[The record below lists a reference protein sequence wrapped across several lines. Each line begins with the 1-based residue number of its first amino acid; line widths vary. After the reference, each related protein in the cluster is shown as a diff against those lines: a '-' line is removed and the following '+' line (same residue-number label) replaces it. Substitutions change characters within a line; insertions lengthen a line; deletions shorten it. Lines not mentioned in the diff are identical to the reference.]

1 MKWGSVL
8 GVALPCLAGLAGLVG
23 CDEVPAPRF
32 PHRAHLTASDC
43 GGTGQPECPTCLSC
57 HAGIRQPKGRA
68 TLSPGDCTTCHQS
81 SAPEVSAVVDRL
93 SQGGPS
99 SQGIEFDHPS
109 HLQLPEI
116 HGQCVKCH
124 VGVAEDGTAGN
135 MFPKMSA
142 CLQCH
147 DDDFDRGQ
155 CTPCH
160 RQPQLRALV
169 PKTFLRHDGDFLRD
183 HGRAATRQAQVC
195 SQCHT
200 QDTCLACHDQ
210 SQSLTVETRN
220 PDAID
225 RRFIHRGDFI
235 TRHPIEARSAP
246 ATCLSCHTTS
256 SCDSCHVERGV
267 SAARIGSANPHPVG
281 WIGPNTAS
289 SDFHGRAARRD
300 IVTCAACHDHGPAT
314 NCIRC
319 HKVGGYGGTP
329 HPEQWRSGRSSSAA
343 MCRYCHE
350 N

>member
-1 MKWGSVL
+1 MRLGRVL
-8 GVALPCLAGLAGLVG
+8 GAALPFLAGLAGLAG

-32 PHRAHLTASDC
+32 PHRAHLTASQC
-43 GGTGQPECPTCLSC
+43 GDPGQPECPTCLTC
-57 HAGIRQPKGRA
+57 HEGIRQSEQRTG
-68 TLSPGDCTTCHQS
+68 SSSSDCARCHPS
-81 SAPEVSAVVDRL
+81 SSSEVSAVVARL
-93 SQGGPS
+93 AQRRAGSR
-99 SQGIEFDHPS
+99 GIEFNHAE
-109 HLQLPEI
+109 HLLLPEV

-124 VGVAEDGTAGN
+124 QGVVEDGAAGN
-135 MFPKMSA
+135 LFPKMSV

-147 DDDFDRGQ
+147 DDDFERGQ
-155 CTPCH
+155 CSPCH
-160 RQPQLRALV
+160 RQPELRKLV

-183 HGRAATRQAQVC
+183 HGTAATRQGQVC
-195 SQCHT
+195 NQCHT
-200 QDTCLACHDQ
+200 QSTCLACHDQ
-210 SQSLTVETRN
+210 SQSLTVETRY

-225 RRFIHRGDFI
+225 RQFIHRGDFV
-235 TRHPIEARSAP
+235 TRHPIEARSTP
-246 ATCLSCHTTS
+246 ATCLRCHTTS

-267 SAARIGSANPHPVG
+267 SAARVGSANPHPVG

-319 HKVGGYGGTP
+319 HKVGGYGGKP
-329 HPEQWRSGRSSSAA
+329 HPERWQSSRSSSEA